1 MQDCS
6 ERQRLL
12 EAYGQA
18 VQAFY
23 DTAQTYRNSFGYK
36 GSEEVWQFVNSA
48 QIAATAARIALDVH
62 TAEHGCKADS

>member
-12 EAYGQA
+12 EAYRQA
-18 VQAFY
+18 LQAFY
-23 DTAQTYRNSFGYK
+23 DSSKTYRKSFGYK
-36 GSEEVWQFVNSA
+36 GSEEMWQSVQSA
-48 QIAATAARIALDVH
+48 QIAVTAARIALDAH